1 MSSLPDPKLV
11 VFKHSLHKNKTENEI
26 GTIII
31 QQISLLG
38 DLKKYKFDSE
48 FILYVCNLVEH
59 LVGLNKFDKKKIVL
73 NVIGSVFSL
82 NINETE
88 VISNAIEF
96 LHSNQLIKKV
106 EQEVQETF
114 LTKINKIF
122 NIGKKRYIRKI
133 GTTGFTITKK
143 VTTNF
148 IKNYTIDNIITP
160 LLTSKLGISS
170 QVVLLVIIAFL

>member
-1 MSSLPDPKLV
+1 MSLPDPKLV
-11 VFKHSLHKNKTENEI
+11 VFKHSLHKNKTEAEI
-26 GTIII
+26 GSLVI

-59 LVGLNKFDKKKIVL
+59 LVSSNKFDKKKIVL

-122 NIGKKRYIRKI
+122 NIGKKRFIRKI

-143 VTTNF
+143 VTTNL

-160 LLTSKLGISS
+160 FLTSKLGISS

>member
-1 MSSLPDPKLV
+1 MSLEKKIDNVSSSLPDPRLV
-11 VFKHSLHKNKTENEI
+11 KFKHSLFKNKTEQEI
-26 GTIII
+26 GGIII

-59 LVGLNKFDKKKIVL
+59 LVGSNKFDKKKIVL

-96 LHSNQLIKKV
+96 LHSNDLIKKV
-106 EQEVQETF
+106 EEEIEETW
-114 LTKINKIF
+114 LTKINKFF
-122 NIGKKRYIRKI
+122 NIPKKK
-133 GTTGFTITKK
+133 GSS
-143 VTTNF
+143 
-148 IKNYTIDNIITP
+148 
-160 LLTSKLGISS
+160 TSVEK
-170 QVVLLVIIAFL
+170 